1 VETYPLWEC
10 PNKEAALRELLE
22 MNSTTFWNQ
31 IVVEDQDQMTDS
43 QDLKEQAAI
52 GATDSKTGHDDDL
65 GKWVSTLNDA
75 SDVVKDDDLALF
87 PLLEHSDESMQLSQC
102 FLDEFV
108 NVNSLGTNTQPVN
121 DDSNVPNF
129 LKDAVADNFD
139 VPFVSKLNKSGLDE
153 EVTAAAQL
161 LTTEDE
167 QIAEEMVSYLVSE
180 SDTASPEM
188 NHQSV
193 DDILNELLNGDN
205 YNYTPTSSDVE
216 VMPAPTDF
224 NILSQ
229 ILTTNPDSVS
239 STITV
244 DNFDFPDT
252 QMVDERVINEF
263 ANLLNAFDD
272 SLNSN
277 SATDGL
283 CDKNV
288 ESVDNG
294 NSSASPFIS
303 AFAQVH
309 EEVIEESVN
318 SPTSSLCTVDDIPDS
333 NAVNDRCKR
342 KRSNTTND
350 EDNVAKKIKR
360 RIKNNEASKVTRAKR
375 RNRHQELFETE
386 RKLADSNNELRMK
399 LEVMQRE
406 ADILRQLLIVTLSN
420 ANSK

>member
-43 QDLKEQAAI
+43 QDLKEQAVI

-65 GKWVSTLNDA
+65 RDWVSTLNDA
-75 SDVVKDDDLALF
+75 SEVVKDDDLALF
-87 PLLEHSDESMQLSQC
+87 PQLEHSDESMQLTQR

-108 NVNSLGTNTQPVN
+108 NVNSGTDTQHAN
-121 DDSNVPNF
+121 DDSDVTNF
-129 LKDAVADNFD
+129 SKDAVPDNFD
-139 VPFVSKLNKSGLDE
+139 IPFVSKLDKSGLDE

-167 QIAEEMVSYLVSE
+167 QIAEELISYL
-180 SDTASPEM
+180 
-188 NHQSV
+188 
-193 DDILNELLNGDN
+193 
-205 YNYTPTSSDVE
+205 
-216 VMPAPTDF
+216 
-224 NILSQ
+224 
-229 ILTTNPDSVS
+229 
-239 STITV
+239 
-244 DNFDFPDT
+244 
-252 QMVDERVINEF
+252 
-263 ANLLNAFDD
+263 
-272 SLNSN
+272 
-277 SATDGL
+277 
-283 CDKNV
+283 
-288 ESVDNG
+288 
-294 NSSASPFIS
+294 
-303 AFAQVH
+303 VH

-333 NAVNDRCKR
+333 NTVNNRSKR

-406 ADILRQLLIVTLSN
+406 ADILRQLLVVTLSN